1 MKIEVIILFVVSLL
15 YFVAYFVEI
24 PLFYEGNPKT
34 RFLIEKMGKTNYKRL
49 LIAFAVIFLAL
60 ALYLR

>member
-1 MKIEVIILFVVSLL
+1 MNTFSIVLFVLALL

-34 RFLIEKMGKTNYKRL
+34 RFLIEKMGKRNYKWL
-49 LIAFAVIFLAL
+49 LLGLGVAFLVAAL
-60 ALYLR
+60 ALR

>member
-1 MKIEVIILFVVSLL
+1 MKLEVIILFVLSLL

-34 RFLIEKMGKTNYKRL
+34 RFLIQKMGKKNYKRL
-49 LIAFAVIFLAL
+49 LIVFGLIFLAV
-60 ALYLR
+60 AVYLR